1 MIALTRLKGQAVG
14 LNPDLI
20 VTVDATPD
28 TVVRLSNGDSIVVL
42 ESIDEII
49 KRVTEFRRSLVAAF
63 GTDPTRA
70 HASAVPGAMKRC
82 GDAGDDEDDDG
93 E

>member
-1 MIALTRLKGQAVG
+1 MIALTRLKGQAVA

-20 VTVDATPD
+20 VTVDTTPD
-28 TVVRLSNGDSIVVL
+28 TVVHLSNGDSIVVL
-42 ESIDEII
+42 ESIDEIV

-63 GTDPTRA
+63 ATDPTRA
-70 HASAVPGAMKRC
+70 HVSAVPLTLKRSS
-82 GDAGDDEDDDG
+82 DIEDDDG

>member
-1 MIALTRLKGQAVG
+1 MIALTRLKGQVVA

-49 KRVTEFRRSLVAAF
+49 KRVTEFRRSLVSAF
-63 GTDPTRA
+63 GTDLTRA
-70 HASAVPGAMKRC
+70 HGTAVPVPMKRN
-82 GDAGDDEDDDG
+82 GDAADDDG

>member
-1 MIALTRLKGQAVG
+1 MIALTRLKGQVVA

-49 KRVTEFRRSLVAAF
+49 KRVTEFRRSLFAAF

-70 HASAVPGAMKRC
+70 HGTAAPVAMKRY
-82 GDAGDDEDDDG
+82 DDDDDEDG

>member
-1 MIALTRLKGQAVG
+1 MIALTRLKGQAVA

-28 TVVRLSNGDSIVVL
+28 TVVHLSNGDSIVVR
-42 ESIDEII
+42 ESVDEII
-49 KRVTEFRRSLVAAF
+49 KRVIEFRRSLVAAF

-70 HASAVPGAMKRC
+70 FARAASVPCRRA
-82 GDAGDDEDDDG
+82 ADDDG

>member
-1 MIALTRLKGQAVG
+1 MIALTRLKGQAVA

-28 TVVRLSNGDSIVVL
+28 TVVRLSNGDSIVVR
-42 ESIDEII
+42 ESIEEII

-63 GTDPTRA
+63 GTDPTLA
-70 HASAVPGAMKRC
+70 HATAAPVPMPGY
-82 GDAGDDEDDDG
+82 DDDDEDDDG

>member
-1 MIALTRLKGQAVG
+1 MIALTRLKGQVVA

-20 VTVDATPD
+20 ATVDATPD
-28 TVVRLSNGDSIVVL
+28 SVVRLTNGDSIVVL

-49 KRVTEFRRSLVAAF
+49 KRVTDFRRSLVAAF

-70 HASAVPGAMKRC
+70 HSTAAPVPMKRY
-82 GDAGDDEDDDG
+82 DDEDG